1 MPGFSQTTYVN
12 LISEQSETQRRLFA
26 QFSVMPYSS
35 SANPV
40 RTLAAL
46 ALRLRAPHRC
56 DDAARQRVGPASLA
70 ALTGAFVAVIRRW
83 IK

>member
-1 MPGFSQTTYVN
+1 MPGFSQTTYEN

-46 ALRLRAPHRC
+46 ALRLSEH
-56 DDAARQRVGPASLA
+56 LT
-70 ALTGAFVAVIRRW
+70 AL
-83 IK
+83 